1 MPASLKAGRALR
13 WLSLLGVAAIVAT
26 VLVLLRIE
34 RRVIREHR
42 SLVLKGSVRY
52 AEQSAELLRGGE
64 LLARLRALIACH
76 PQLASLSEIA
86 DEVQAALG
94 DIEEA
99 RAGPHEFHVLVVDE
113 KLQRVW
119 PPVREGD
126 SDLTTCARHI
136 LEGEERVYVLPHDCA
151 AQGEP
156 PTCLCFTSPLW
167 NGGQLV
173 GGLVVHRQLAPVADH
188 FTALDAKMRW
198 VVITSQS
205 VLLVALAAIA
215 YSARRA
221 IAAAERQRAKAER
234 LAALGNL
241 AAGVAHEIRNPLNTI
256 ALTCRYLERLI
267 VKGTNDAALRTEANT
282 NFEIVS
288 GELSRLTRTLDDFVL
303 LAKPTDLELRPCDL
317 GSILDHTLA
326 LFAREFDQAHV
337 RVERRGAGQLPVRGD
352 SDRLSQVIGNILRN
366 ALQAMRDGGTLTI
379 TSQEAD
385 GAARVTFADTGPGI
399 AAAHLPHVFEPYFT
413 TKRAGLGLGLALSL
427 RTVEAH
433 GGTLAVANRP
443 EGGVLVTMTLPLQPS
458 TSETDNAG

>member
-1 MPASLKAGRALR
+1 MPASQKPGRALG

-26 VLVLLRIE
+26 VAVLLRIE

-42 SLVLKGSVRY
+42 SLVLKGNVRY
-52 AEQSAELLRGGE
+52 AEQCAELLRGGA
-64 LLARLRALIACH
+64 LLARLRALVARH
-76 PQLASLSEIA
+76 PQLASLLEIA
-86 DEVQAALG
+86 DEIKAELSDV
-94 DIEEA
+94 EEA
-99 RAGPHEFHVLVVDE
+99 RAGSHEFHVLVVDE

-119 PPVREGD
+119 PPAKAGD
-126 SDLTTCARHI
+126 ADLLACARQI

-151 AQGEP
+151 TTSEP
-156 PTCLCFTSPLW
+156 PSRLCFTSPIW

-188 FTALDAKMRW
+188 FTALDSKMTW
-198 VVITSQS
+198 VLIASQS
-205 VLLVALAAIA
+205 VLLVALGAIA

-267 VKGTNDAALRTEANT
+267 VRGTDDAALRTEANT
-282 NFEIVS
+282 NFEIVA

-303 LAKPTDLELRPCDL
+303 LAKPTAMELRPCNL
-317 GSILDHTLA
+317 EAILEHALA
-326 LFAREFDQAHV
+326 LFAREFEQARV
-337 RVERRGAGQLPVRGD
+337 RVERRGSGPLPVRGD

-385 GAARVTFADTGPGI
+385 GQARLTFADTGPGI
-399 AAAHLPHVFEPYFT
+399 APAHLPHVFEPYFT

-433 GGTLAVANRP
+433 GGTLAICNRP
-443 EGGVLVTMTLPLQPS
+443 EGGVLVSMTLPLQPT
-458 TSETDNAG
+458 TSETDHAG